1 MKTRIAEYIERYSR
15 AREISQGEAEQH
27 LIVKEVRKYY
37 REGEED
43 AGRNVPPAECI
54 TGTGC

>member
-15 AREISQGEAEQH
+15 AREISQAEAEQH

-37 REGEED
+37 REGGED
-43 AGRNVPPAECI
+43 AGRNVPTEECLD
-54 TGTGC
+54 CKSC